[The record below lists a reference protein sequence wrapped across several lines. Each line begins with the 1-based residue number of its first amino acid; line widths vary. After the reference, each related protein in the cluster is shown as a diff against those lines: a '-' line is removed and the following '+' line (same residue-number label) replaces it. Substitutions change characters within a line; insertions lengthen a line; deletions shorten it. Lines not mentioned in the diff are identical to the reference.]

1 MCKENSTMKSHSFII
16 PVSLLSAVLTMN
28 SSCGGDSTSSDTKKD
43 TLSTNISAKDVKYI
57 QIPDA
62 TNMLPSWSTENV
74 LVYHEIGEPD
84 DMHPTNGA
92 SAARSDIMVNTQV
105 YVVGTDYR
113 NLTVRP
119 IAVKA
124 MPQISA
130 NELEFTYELRNDIL
144 FDDGSPISVDDIIFT
159 YKANKCPLTNN
170 PHAKSYLENLVE
182 IKADP
187 AKPGTF
193 TVVMKEKYIQNIT
206 FMADYPIMQRSFF
219 DKNNVLAKY
228 SFTQFNDP
236 NFKADKNKDL
246 ADWAAEFN
254 SAKYSREVSNL
265 VGAGPYKIEKW
276 DVGQSITLVKKA
288 NHWSDKSKNPFE
300 TSLPQK
306 IIFKLNKDAN
316 SQILEFKSQT
326 MDVSTNMSTKTL
338 LELQADPKFNENYNS
353 RFTDTYNY
361 GYIAMNMKPD
371 GIKHKKIFVDK
382 KVRRAMALLTPLDNI
397 NKVLNKSKNKR
408 TVGPV
413 SYLKP
418 EYNSDLQLIP
428 FDIEAAKKLLDEAGW
443 KDTDGDNIR
452 DKVVD
457 GEKIKMEFNINYMT
471 TQVEWKNTAEMISE
485 QMYKAGVKANL
496 NPIDF
501 SVLVETAR
509 NHDFDMM
516 LASWAGNFAP
526 EDYTQLWHT
535 SAWASKGS
543 NYTGFGNAES
553 DALIDSIK
561 HTIDDS
567 KRIPLIKRFQ
577 EIVYDEQPYIF
588 MFSALR
594 RNVIHKR
601 FGNQE
606 MYFERPGVWLGNL
619 KLLSNAGA
627 SVKPSSVY

>member
-1 MCKENSTMKSHSFII
+1 MCKENSTMKSHSYII
-16 PVSLLSAVLTMN
+16 PVSLLSAVLIMN
-28 SSCGGDSTSSDTKKD
+28 SSCGGDNTTSDTKKD

-119 IAVKA
+119 IAVKS

-130 NELEFTYELRNDIL
+130 NELEFTYELRNDIV

-187 AKPGTF
+187 SKPGTF

-228 SFTQFNDP
+228 SFAQFNDP

-288 NHWSDKSKNPFE
+288 NHWSDKTNNAFE

-428 FDIEAAKKLLDEAGW
+428 FDIEAAKKMLDEAGW

-561 HTIDDS
+561 HTIDDA